1 MSHLE
6 KQLLLGTFL
15 VTATIIYHVVWL
27 IFMLVILKK
36 LERNVVHLH
45 QLMKAIVLVGFT
57 GLFVLGVHVSE
68 IWLWAL
74 TLLKLE
80 AVPDIEAALYF
91 STVTATTVGYGDLVL
106 ENNWRLLGS
115 FEAMSGILVFGIS
128 TAFLMAV
135 LRSGIAGFFLDQKD
149 GEQD

>member
-6 KQLLLGTFL
+6 KQLLIGTIL
-15 VTATIIYHVVWL
+15 VTATVMYHVVWL
-27 IFMLVILKK
+27 IFMVVMLKK
-36 LERNVVHLH
+36 LEKRVLHLH
-45 QLMKAIVLVGFT
+45 QFLRAINLVGFA

-68 IWLWAL
+68 IWLWAITFL
-74 TLLKLE
+74 QLDAVSDLE
-80 AVPDIEAALYF
+80 SALYF

-106 ENNWRLLGS
+106 ENDWRLLGS

-135 LRSGIAGFFLDQKD
+135 LRSTIADFLVDK
-149 GEQD
+149 E